1 VSRLNIKIFH
11 FKASKEETLKCK
23 ALPINM
29 FGEHH
34 DYPLGALENDLK
46 NGQCVQNFKHDKNL
60 GGT

>member
-1 VSRLNIKIFH
+1 
-11 FKASKEETLKCK
+11 
-23 ALPINM
+23 M